1 MSAAERDTPQCTILR
16 YEKRVA
22 TLRNT
27 PPLWPF
33 LLLLVVW
40 LGGGW
45 MDAEPRICALRNCY
59 KIEMQ
64 LYTKV
69 LIYILPATRKFDI

>member
-1 MSAAERDTPQCTILR
+1 MSAAERDTTRCTILR

-40 LGGGW
+40 LGGLDGCR
-45 MDAEPRICALRNCY
+45 AAHLC
-59 KIEMQ
+59 IEE
-64 LYTKV
+64 L
-69 LIYILPATRKFDI
+69 L